1 MRKIFVALIALLTFG
16 VISAAPAS
24 AKWKCNGPSYACNG
38 NVYHSAKSAR
48 KYKKRAYRAARSSGK
63 KAYKKNRYAKQ
74 KYYGSSKKKYK
85 KRYTKKSY
93 GKKTRKYA
101 KKSYGKKRYSGG
113 GTLYGKASYY
123 WQPQRV
129 ASGGWFN
136 PNAMTAAH
144 KSLPFGT
151 RVRVTNKHNG
161 RSVVVRINDR
171 GPYIKGRIIDLSKAA
186 AYKIG
191 MQNAGVVPVTV
202 TVLGRS

>member
-1 MRKIFVALIALLTFG
+1 MRNIFVALIALLTFG
-16 VISAAPAS
+16 AVSAQPAS
-24 AKWKCNGPSYACNG
+24 AKWKCQGPSYACND
-38 NVYHSAKSAR
+38 NSYHAAPTR
-48 KYKKRAYRAARSSGK
+48 KYKKRAYRAAKSSTK
-63 KAYKKNRYAKQ
+63 KTYKKNRYAKQ
-74 KYYGSSKKKYK
+74 KYYGSSKKKYT
-85 KRYTKKSY
+85 KRYTKKS
-93 GKKTRKYA
+93 RKYA
-101 KKSYGKKRYSGG
+101 KRSYGKRRYSGR

-151 RVRVTNKHNG
+151 RVRVTNKYNG

-171 GPYIKGRIIDLSKAA
+171 GPYVKGRIIDLSKAA
-186 AYKIG
+186 AHKIG

-202 TVLGRS
+202 TVLGRG